1 MSVDVYTDSIH
12 SKATPDLIDKLLA
25 ERQQLLVLLNRL
37 AKRRPFVDS
46 ADVHTV
52 LEQFC
57 QVLVDYTALGLFE
70 VFQCVEDESDDGDK
84 QLSSRDALKH
94 LYENIAVSTAG
105 ALAFNDRYDCEDH
118 CKDLGNL
125 YQDLSRLSE
134 QLATRIDAE
143 DRLIEAITHRSLVFR
158 SGQGV
163 PS

>member
-1 MSVDVYTDSIH
+1 MSVEIYTDSIH

-37 AKRRPFVDS
+37 AKRRPFSDS
-46 ADVHTV
+46 ADVHPL

-70 VFQCVEDESDDGDK
+70 VFQCVEDDSDDRDE
-84 QLSSRDALKH
+84 QLYPRDALKH
-94 LYENIAVSTAG
+94 LYEKIAASTAG

-118 CKDLGNL
+118 CQDLGNL

-143 DRLIEAITHRSLVFR
+143 DRLIEAIAYRSLIFR